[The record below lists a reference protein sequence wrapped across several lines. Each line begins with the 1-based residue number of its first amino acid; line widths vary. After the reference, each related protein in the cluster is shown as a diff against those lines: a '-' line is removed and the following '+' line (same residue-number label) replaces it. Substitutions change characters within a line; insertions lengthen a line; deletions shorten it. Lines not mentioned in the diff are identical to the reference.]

1 MATSGTTTFN
11 LDIDDVIEDAYE
23 RCGVETRSG
32 YDLKSARRS
41 LNILFQEWM
50 NRGIHLWKVE
60 NQTVNLVAGT
70 TTYTAP
76 SDASDVLE
84 MTFRQVSSGTTTDTT
99 MTKISRSE
107 YQALPNKFSQG
118 QPTQY
123 YVERNLSNVVV
134 NLYQTP
140 NTTDTQINY
149 NYIGRIEDVGK
160 YTNQPDA
167 PFRFLPC
174 MVSGLAF
181 YLSQKK
187 NPQMTQPLKLYYE
200 DELQRALTE
209 DGQRASV
216 HLVPQNYFING
227 S

>member
-23 RCGVETRSG
+23 RCGVQTRSG

-60 NQTVNLVAGT
+60 NETVNLVAGT
-70 TTYTAP
+70 TSYTAP

-84 MTFRQVSSGTTTDTT
+84 MTFRQVTSGTTTDTT

-107 YQALPNKFSQG
+107 YQALPNKYSQG

-123 YVERNLSNVVV
+123 YVERNLSNVVI

-140 NTTDTQINY
+140 GTTDTQINY
-149 NYIGRIEDVGK
+149 NYIGRIQDVGA
-160 YTNQPDA
+160 YVNQPDA

-187 NPQMTQPLKLYYE
+187 NPQMTQSLKLYYE

-209 DGQRASV
+209 DSQRASV
-216 HLVPQNYFING
+216 HIVPQNYYVG

>member
-23 RCGVETRSG
+23 RCGLQTREG
-32 YDLKSARRS
+32 YDLRSARRS

-60 NQTVNLVAGT
+60 NQTDNLTAGT

-84 MTFRQVSSGTTTDTT
+84 MTFRTVSSGTTTDTT

-107 YQALPNKFSQG
+107 YQAIPNKFSQG

-123 YVERNLSNVVV
+123 YVERNLSNVSI

-140 NTTDTQINY
+140 NTTNTQINY
-149 NYIGRIEDVGK
+149 NYIGRIQDAGS

-187 NPQMTQPLKLYYE
+187 NPQMTQTLKLYYE

-216 HLVPQNYFING
+216 HIVPQNYYVG